1 MIIFANWFPALHT
14 TWFTLIKWHMHCQRS
29 HVTRTHSEVCVWRPT
44 HVWRT
49 YWWVERW
56 RWVCECVSVSVSASW
71 FFQYNSFT
79 IYCNCTSWFENLKMY
94 SKFLLCITL
103 MCSVG
108 VRSVAASEP
117 KAIISER
124 CTSIAVGRKA
134 SKDGSTMATH
144 TSDCAECDWRIAK

>member
-1 MIIFANWFPALHT
+1 MIIFANWFTASHT
-14 TWFTLIKWHMHCQRS
+14 TWFINQVAHALPEESRH
-29 HVTRTHSEVCVWRPT
+29 THSEVCVWRPT

-56 RWVCECVSVSVSASW
+56 RWVWVWVWVCVLLVG
-71 FFQYNSFT
+71 FFNINSFT
-79 IYCNCTSWFENLKMY
+79 IYYTCTSWFENLKMY

>member
-1 MIIFANWFPALHT
+1 MLVGFSIQFVHNLLYLYE
-14 TWFTLIKWHMHCQRS
+14 LI
-29 HVTRTHSEVCVWRPT
+29 
-44 HVWRT
+44 
-49 YWWVERW
+49 
-56 RWVCECVSVSVSASW
+56 
-71 FFQYNSFT
+71 
-79 IYCNCTSWFENLKMY
+79 ENLKMY